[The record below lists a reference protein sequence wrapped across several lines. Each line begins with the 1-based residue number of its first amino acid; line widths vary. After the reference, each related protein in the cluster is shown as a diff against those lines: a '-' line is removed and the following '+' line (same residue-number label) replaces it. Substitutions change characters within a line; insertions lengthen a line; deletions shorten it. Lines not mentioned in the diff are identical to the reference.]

1 MPPSDL
7 YALQFDYTPL
17 HRAAM
22 KGQVECAKLLIERG
36 CDVNAKNSVSCLCP
50 TLPCPTLPYTSLFKF
65 AILIFL
71 ISQNGKTPLD
81 VATINAVKE
90 VIRKAGGI
98 NSVWKELIDI
108 TVIITAI
115 EVGIRHDTVDK

>member
-1 MPPSDL
+1 
-7 YALQFDYTPL
+7 
-17 HRAAM
+17 M

-36 CDVNAKNSVSCLCP
+36 CDVNAKNSVSCLCS
-50 TLPCPTLPYTSLFKF
+50 TLPYTSLFKF

-98 NSVWKELIDI
+98 NSVWKKLIDI
-108 TVIITAI
+108 TVIITVI
-115 EVGIRHDTVDK
+115 EVGVCYDTVDK